1 MFSPN
6 LFLLAL
12 REDSLDTHE
21 EVVSAG
27 NKKKG
32 EVFVRAR
39 MWRDTSLSAATREA
53 RLSAIRA
60 RKLKRERAAR
70 KREEEARLDE
80 LNRDKVEAVKL
91 EHEMQ
96 REEFEALYMKGA
108 GMSPGAADDFASA
121 ATALQAR
128 WRGVSGR
135 SKCRHSNGSTATRN
149 VARRQRSAL
158 SKSLGR
164 QRRAAVFRKHVG
176 KQQCKHD
183 G

>member
-1 MFSPN
+1 M
-6 LFLLAL
+6 
-12 REDSLDTHE
+12 
-21 EVVSAG
+21 
-27 NKKKG
+27 
-32 EVFVRAR
+32 RAR

-108 GMSPGAADDFASA
+108 GMSPGAAGDFASA

-135 SKCRHSNGSTATRN
+135 SKCRRVRMEVQQREN

-164 QRRAAVFRKHVG
+164 QRRAAAFHARPG
-176 KQQCKHD
+176 KQQQCKL
-183 G
+183 